1 MSHTETP
8 PSAGSPLP
16 GSPPPHVYPET
27 PLFRQYRDL
36 RKEAGEA
43 LLFFRLGDFY
53 ELFGDQAE
61 LASRL
66 LGVTLTSRDKNRP
79 DPLPMC
85 GIPAKS
91 LDLYLPKLIHAGYAV
106 AIAEQ
111 TTSEADPSGLF
122 PRKIVRTV
130 TRFTLMEDPSREE
143 GAPQNGVALLKRGE
157 EWGAASLDLTSGR
170 ISVWGPES
178 RSDLDGLRDWL
189 ERKEARELILE
200 SEATRVFFPGFPT
213 VIFDQPC
220 DPDFS
225 SWLPSSYRIPDLSE
239 VSCEAL
245 RLLFGFLAVHE
256 RTVLSHL
263 RGIDLEGG
271 SPTLLLDRWT
281 LRHLDV
287 LPREGAPGEGGKAS
301 SLVVLLDRCRT
312 PMGSRMLRRWI
323 LSPDAL
329 SEPILEK
336 HRVIRGF
343 SSHPRLSDRLIPLL
357 RGVGD
362 LERILARLALGNRL
376 PRDLAEFRRSYRSAL
391 EVMDIPEMVDLFPG
405 FRKEFSVIREGAP
418 LLDLLERALVE
429 EPAMVLGE
437 GPIIRDGFDDLLAG
451 YRRLESEGDRV
462 LSDLEERERKR
473 TGIETLRIRYN
484 QVAGYYIEVSRAQ
497 AQKMPDHYFRK
508 QTLTNTERFTLSELI
523 EFEGSLREARAKVL
537 AREGEILETLR
548 RTVLAERE
556 TIHVLADF
564 VSRVDVLLAFFENGR
579 IHRYVLPEF
588 VSGGEPLEIKNGR
601 HPVLECRMTPGAFMP
616 NDTELTDGEFI
627 VLTGP
632 NMAGKS
638 TYMRQIA
645 LIVLMAQAGSPVPA
659 DLARL
664 PLADRV
670 IARVG
675 ASDNILEGSSTFM
688 VEMTEVARILSSAT
702 PRSLVLLDEVGRGTA
717 TFDGMAIAWAVSEF
731 IHDRIRC
738 RTLFATH
745 YHELS
750 ELARTHRR
758 VRNQTVRVSIREG
771 ALLFEHR
778 ICDGR
783 AEQSYGIEVAK
794 LAGLPGEVI
803 DRASEVLSFWEAG
816 QPQKLLRKNRTLPPE
831 KDFSMPLFSWRNR
844 IAREKTET
852 QEPSQDPQR
861 RNN

>member
-1 MSHTETP
+1 M
-8 PSAGSPLP
+8 
-16 GSPPPHVYPET
+16 
-27 PLFRQYRDL
+27 
-36 RKEAGEA
+36 
-43 LLFFRLGDFY
+43 
-53 ELFGDQAE
+53 
-61 LASRL
+61 
-66 LGVTLTSRDKNRP
+66 
-79 DPLPMC
+79 
-85 GIPAKS
+85 
-91 LDLYLPKLIHAGYAV
+91 
-106 AIAEQ
+106 
-111 TTSEADPSGLF
+111 
-122 PRKIVRTV
+122 
-130 TRFTLMEDPSREE
+130 
-143 GAPQNGVALLKRGE
+143 
-157 EWGAASLDLTSGR
+157 
-170 ISVWGPES
+170 
-178 RSDLDGLRDWL
+178 
-189 ERKEARELILE
+189 
-200 SEATRVFFPGFPT
+200 
-213 VIFDQPC
+213 
-220 DPDFS
+220 
-225 SWLPSSYRIPDLSE
+225 
-239 VSCEAL
+239 
-245 RLLFGFLAVHE
+245 
-256 RTVLSHL
+256 
-263 RGIDLEGG
+263 
-271 SPTLLLDRWT
+271 
-281 LRHLDV
+281 
-287 LPREGAPGEGGKAS
+287 
-301 SLVVLLDRCRT
+301 
-312 PMGSRMLRRWI
+312 
-323 LSPDAL
+323 
-329 SEPILEK
+329 
-336 HRVIRGF
+336 
-343 SSHPRLSDRLIPLL
+343 
-357 RGVGD
+357 
-362 LERILARLALGNRL
+362 
-376 PRDLAEFRRSYRSAL
+376 
-391 EVMDIPEMVDLFPG
+391 
-405 FRKEFSVIREGAP
+405 
-418 LLDLLERALVE
+418 
-429 EPAMVLGE
+429 
-437 GPIIRDGFDDLLAG
+437 
-451 YRRLESEGDRV
+451 
-462 LSDLEERERKR
+462 
-473 TGIETLRIRYN
+473 
-484 QVAGYYIEVSRAQ
+484 
-497 AQKMPDHYFRK
+497 
-508 QTLTNTERFTLSELI
+508 
-523 EFEGSLREARAKVL
+523 L

-816 QPQKLLRKNRTLPPE
+816 QPRQLLRKNRTLPPE

>member
-1 MSHTETP
+1 MCPTES
-8 PSAGSPLP
+8 PSSGGDREPDNS
-16 GSPPPHVYPET
+16 SFSSHVYPET
-27 PLFRQYRDL
+27 PLFRQYREL

-61 LASRL
+61 LASRI

-91 LDLYLPKLIHAGYAV
+91 LDMYLPKLVHAGYAV

-122 PRKIVRTV
+122 PRKILRTV

-143 GAPQNGVALLKRGE
+143 GAPQNGIAILKRGE

-170 ISVWGPES
+170 ISVWSPEAK
-178 RSDLDGLRDWL
+178 SDFDGLRDWL

-200 SEATRVFFPGFPT
+200 SESCREQFPGIPS
-213 VIFDQPC
+213 VIFDKPC
-220 DPDFS
+220 DSDFS
-225 SWLPSSYRIPDLSE
+225 GWLPPAYRVPDIPELSRL
-239 VSCEAL
+239 AL
-245 RLLFGFLAVHE
+245 RLLFGFLATHE
-256 RTVLSHL
+256 RTVLAHL

-287 LPREGAPGEGGKAS
+287 LPGESQGREGGKAS
-301 SLVVLLDRCRT
+301 SLVSLLDRCRT
-312 PMGSRMLRRWI
+312 PMGSRMLRRWL
-323 LSPDAL
+323 LSPDAEI
-329 SEPILEK
+329 SPIEEK

-343 SSHPRLSDRLIPLL
+343 SSHPRLADRIVPLL

-362 LERILARLALGNRL
+362 QERILARLAMGNRL
-376 PRDLAEFRRSYRSAL
+376 PRDLTEFRRSFRNAL
-391 EVMDIPEMVDLFPG
+391 EIVGIPELVDLFPG
-405 FRKEFSVIREGAP
+405 FGKEFSLLREKTA
-418 LLDLLERALVE
+418 LLDLLDGALVE
-429 EPAMVLGE
+429 EPAMILGE
-437 GPIIRDGFDDLLAG
+437 GPIIRDSFDGLLAG
-451 YRRLESEGDRV
+451 YRRRESEGDRV
-462 LSDLEERERKR
+462 LSDLEERERQR
-473 TGIETLRIRYN
+473 TGIENLRIRYN
-484 QVAGYYIEVSRAQ
+484 QVAGYYIEVSRSQ
-497 AQKMPDHYFRK
+497 SQKMPDYYFRK

-523 EFEGSLREARAKVL
+523 EFEGGLREARARVL
-537 AREGEILETLR
+537 AREGEILEDLR
-548 RTVLAERE
+548 RRVLADRE
-556 TIHVLADF
+556 AIHILTDF

-588 VSGGEPLEIKNGR
+588 ISGEEPLIVKNGR
-601 HPVLECRMTPGAFMP
+601 HPILEGRLPAGAFMP
-616 NDTELTDGEFI
+616 NDTELSDGEFI

-645 LIVLMAQAGSPVPA
+645 LIVIMAQAGSPVPA

-664 PLADRV
+664 PLSDRV

-675 ASDNILEGSSTFM
+675 ASDNILEGASTFM

-702 PRSLVLLDEVGRGTA
+702 TRSLVLLDEVGRGTA

-750 ELARTHRR
+750 ELARSHRR
-758 VRNQTVRVSIREG
+758 VRNQTVRVTIREG
-771 ALLFEHR
+771 VLVFEHR
-778 ICDGR
+778 ITDGR

-816 QPQKLLRKNRTLPPE
+816 QPRRLLQKNRALPPE
-831 KDFSMPLFSWRNR
+831 RDFTMPLFSWKTRL
-844 IAREKTET
+844 ARGKTDN
-852 QEPSQDPQR
+852 QESP
-861 RNN
+861 